1 MLGGCAMPFNLSADH
16 FRTPLWC
23 TFRPFPDVCKVLRW
37 IVANDLITPCTAR
50 AVGFTFRSHKFD
62 NDLAPCPMRFAVWNA
77 NYVSKTD
84 S

>member
-37 IVANDLITPCTAR
+37 IVANDLIPPCTAR
-50 AVGFTFRSHKFD
+50 AVAFAFRLHMFG
-62 NDLAPCPMRFAVWNA
+62 NDLAVWNA